1 MTSTGGDLAHPLT
14 SHHLF
19 CIAGNGVI
27 VDHNEEGG
35 LIVTDRN
42 TVCVNAGD
50 IMLAFGAYPAEA
62 PAKIL
67 FLHPLYNYAIL
78 SYSCKDLPQEVR
90 IFSSAGIFDIS
101 AYLDIL
107 SAGISDICVW
117 GCVCSCSSVLQS
129 CFGFADVLHSAG

>member
-1 MTSTGGDLAHPLT
+1 
-14 SHHLF
+14 
-19 CIAGNGVI
+19 

-90 IFSSAGIFDIS
+90 IFSSAGMT
-101 AYLDIL
+101 YLTYVSGAVFVTQRQHVPL
-107 SAGISDICVW
+107 YCGHAL
-117 GCVCSCSSVLQS
+117 VLLMFLIVQRK
-129 CFGFADVLHSAG
+129 